1 MILHFSKNPFKQ
13 IFGVIYH
20 NFRAILFFLIS
31 SITAYIVCIELKMTY
46 FILPV
51 VPISVLGGALAIF
64 LGFRNSSAY
73 DRWWEARKIW
83 GCITNESRSFAMDV
97 ITYGRSSEDD
107 KSKLDE
113 WVKKTIRR
121 QIGWAYALR
130 SHLRKESYCE
140 ELKNWLPK
148 TEQEKLHKVAN
159 IPTQMLLIQGKEVV
173 YAFEKGWIEEFRFNS
188 LIGTI
193 KNLYDGQ
200 GKSERIKNTSFHFY
214 YNYFTMFFLWLF
226 TLLFPFTLAGIMD
239 NWIMIPVNVL
249 ICFAFAILSKTGLT
263 TETPFEGTAADT
275 PLSNICR
282 TIEIDLL
289 EMIDAPDVPKPLEDV
304 TGMFGVVYK
313 S

>member
-1 MILHFSKNPFKQ
+1 MIVHFSKNPFKQ
-13 IFGVIYH
+13 VFGVIFW
-20 NFRAILFFLIS
+20 NIKAILFFTFCS
-31 SITAYIVCIELKMTY
+31 TVAYVVCIELKLTY

-51 VPISVLGGALAIF
+51 VPVSVLGGALAIF

-83 GCITNESRSFAMDV
+83 GGVTNNSRSFAMEL
-97 ITYGRSSEDD
+97 ITYGRASGDD
-107 KSKLDE
+107 KSNLDE
-113 WVKKTIRR
+113 WVKKTVRR

-140 ELKNWLPK
+140 ELKNWVPNS
-148 TEQEKLHKVAN
+148 EQEKLHKVTN
-159 IPTQMLLIQGKEVV
+159 IPSQMLLIQGREVAH
-173 YAFEKGWIEEFRFNS
+173 AFEKGWIEEFRFNS

-193 KNLYDGQ
+193 KKLYDDQ
-200 GKSERIKNTSFHFY
+200 GKSERIKNTSFPFY
-214 YNYFTMFFLWLF
+214 YNYFTLFFLWLF
-226 TLLFPFTLAGIMD
+226 TMLFPFTLAGIMD

-263 TETPFEGTAADT
+263 TETPFEGRAADT

-289 EMIDAPDVPKPLEDV
+289 EMIDAPDVPGPLPDV
-304 TGMFGVVYK
+304 TGRFGVVYK
-313 S
+313 A